1 MEATLEMDSEGQ
13 AVCRATISDITERKR
28 VEEALRASERRFRAL
43 TENSA
48 DGIALLDAK
57 GAIRYASP
65 TNAQALGYSVG
76 ELVGT
81 NMFELMH
88 PDDIQSVSLLLSAL
102 VEKPQNPLA
111 IQFRFHHKDGSWC
124 WLEATG
130 NNLLAEPAVQAIVV
144 NYREITERK
153 RAEEEIRQRHAELA
167 SLNHASQV
175 ITSSLDIREVL
186 SQIVNLAGSVASAA
200 YTSVVLVEE
209 DGSLGLSA
217 ENFQEGPSI
226 EIRAR
231 PQGITRQIIASRQPL
246 VFDAVADDGT
256 HNSALLAAGVQ
267 SYAGLPLIVK
277 EEVLGVLFLHSR
289 APGAFRGRLPVLTTF
304 ANQAAI
310 AIENARLYEAA
321 QRELAERMRAEEEIR
336 RLLAKTHEQARQ
348 VQQIMDTVP
357 EGVLLLDAKRHI
369 LLANPTARDYLS
381 VLAGATVGDAL
392 THLNGRPVEDLLQA
406 SPDGLQ
412 HELAIAGPPRR
423 VFEAAAQPMQAGVE
437 AGGWV
442 LVLRDVTQEREVQQR
457 VQQQERLAAVGQ
469 LAAGIAHD
477 FNNLLTG
484 IIGFAQLL
492 QMGHKMP
499 PSAQP
504 DLGRIVEQGQQ
515 AAHLIRQILDFS
527 RRSNI
532 QRQPLDLVP
541 FLKEAIKFLARTI
554 PENIHITLEVAPG
567 EYLVHADPVQLQ
579 QVLTNLA
586 VNARDAM
593 PEGGELRVRVS
604 RLTLRP
610 GDRPPFPGMTAGEWI
625 VLSVLDTGVGIPPE
639 VMPHLFE
646 PFFTTKE
653 PGIGTGLGLAQVY
666 GIVKQ
671 HDGYIDVASQVGVG
685 TTFLVYLHALEV
697 PEVPVPTALVEP
709 PRGQGQT
716 ILLVE
721 DEPTVR
727 QASEAMLE
735 RLGYQVL
742 VAADGQQAQV
752 LHTEHP
758 GEIALV
764 LSDLVM
770 PKMGGLELYRLLR
783 ERDPAIRMVVVTG
796 YPLGQEIA
804 TLLAQGILGWIQ
816 KPFLLNELA
825 QVVHRA
831 LKG

>member
-1 MEATLEMDSEGQ
+1 
-13 AVCRATISDITERKR
+13 
-28 VEEALRASERRFRAL
+28 
-43 TENSA
+43 
-48 DGIALLDAK
+48 
-57 GAIRYASP
+57 
-65 TNAQALGYSVG
+65 
-76 ELVGT
+76 
-81 NMFELMH
+81 
-88 PDDIQSVSLLLSAL
+88 
-102 VEKPQNPLA
+102 
-111 IQFRFHHKDGSWC
+111 
-124 WLEATG
+124 
-130 NNLLAEPAVQAIVV
+130 
-144 NYREITERK
+144 
-153 RAEEEIRQRHAELA
+153 
-167 SLNHASQV
+167 
-175 ITSSLDIREVL
+175 
-186 SQIVNLAGSVASAA
+186 
-200 YTSVVLVEE
+200 
-209 DGSLGLSA
+209 
-217 ENFQEGPSI
+217 
-226 EIRAR
+226 
-231 PQGITRQIIASRQPL
+231 
-246 VFDAVADDGT
+246 
-256 HNSALLAAGVQ
+256 
-267 SYAGLPLIVK
+267 
-277 EEVLGVLFLHSR
+277 
-289 APGAFRGRLPVLTTF
+289 
-304 ANQAAI
+304 
-310 AIENARLYEAA
+310 
-321 QRELAERMRAEEEIR
+321 
-336 RLLAKTHEQARQ
+336 
-348 VQQIMDTVP
+348 MDTVP

-685 TTFLVYLHALEV
+685 TTFLVYLPALEV